1 MNIKVKQKI
10 QANKFKLKLLETIN
24 EIIKTVKEIRHPYR
38 GTKIRMLADSLSESI
53 QTRRQW
59 EWENKILIMCQQNS
73 TPNENILG
81 NDGQ

>member
-1 MNIKVKQKI
+1 
-10 QANKFKLKLLETIN
+10 
-24 EIIKTVKEIRHPYR
+24 
-38 GTKIRMLADSLSESI
+38 MLADSLSESI

-59 EWENKILIMCQQNS
+59 EWENKILIICQQNS

>member
-1 MNIKVKQKI
+1 MS
-10 QANKFKLKLLETIN
+10 
-24 EIIKTVKEIRHPYR
+24 
-38 GTKIRMLADSLSESI
+38 ADSLSESI

-81 NDGQ
+81 NDEQ